1 MTEMDKYRE
10 PERLEMIAVPRWLLE
25 GSVMCA
31 IYTSR
36 AEVMSDGMDI
46 LNQIATEIL
55 ERAPCDVDDLTAQYD
70 GTGNYADAE
79 SGLEGSNVSAFT
91 RAS

>member
-1 MTEMDKYRE
+1 
-10 PERLEMIAVPRWLLE
+10 
-25 GSVMCA
+25 MCA

-46 LNQIATEIL
+46 LNQVATEIL

-70 GTGNYADAE
+70 GTGKHVDDDLDGGDEEWTDGFSPGE
-79 SGLEGSNVSAFT
+79 SE
-91 RAS
+91 